1 MITNERRNEN
11 DKMKLLTNGSFTEYN
26 DTWKVFDSIMF
37 DMRMKL
43 YLTKGRDCNAGPLSF
58 FVDLYSGRID
68 HCVYYENAGNLY
80 LDGISGSKL
89 DKVGDSCPM
98 ESCFN
103 CHVYAPF
110 GILPMEDVPT
120 YYTIR
125 DRKKADGTNWIKD
138 DMRRYLDVK
147 LDGLKNNE

>member
-1 MITNERRNEN
+1 
-11 DKMKLLTNGSFTEYN
+11 
-26 DTWKVFDSIMF
+26 
-37 DMRMKL
+37 
-43 YLTKGRDCNAGPLSF
+43 
-58 FVDLYSGRID
+58 
-68 HCVYYENAGNLY
+68 
-80 LDGISGSKL
+80 
-89 DKVGDSCPM
+89 M